1 MDKKEKIY
9 KVYDNDNELLYLVS
23 ENNEDANKILFEKYK
38 PIIDLKV
45 KKYINIVSNK
55 GIDYNDLY
63 QEGLIGLDE
72 AIKGYVE
79 KKDYKFSTFATL
91 CIDRK
96 ICSAVRKAS
105 RKKHSMLNDS
115 YSLDY
120 KLDEDKSFI
129 DTFISTSTES
139 TEDMLISKENNEYL
153 IKRISEELTA
163 LEKQVFNLRLNGKT
177 NKEIG
182 EILNKSYKSIES
194 AIFRI
199 KNKIKSILKEND
211 WLLFQFMII

>member
-1 MDKKEKIY
+1 MNQKDKLY
-9 KVYDNDNELLYLVS
+9 KVYDNDNELIYLIS
-23 ENNEDANKILFEKYK
+23 EHNEEANKILFEKYK

-72 AIKGYVE
+72 AIKGYIEE
-79 KKDYKFSTFATL
+79 KDNKFSTFANL

-120 KLDEDKSFI
+120 KIDEDKRFI
-129 DTFISTSTES
+129 DTFICNNVPSVE
-139 TEDMLISKENNEYL
+139 EKLISEENSEYL
-153 IKRISEELTA
+153 IKRITEELTD
-163 LEKQVFNLRLNGKT
+163 LEKQVFKLRLNNKT
-177 NKEIG
+177 NKEIS
-182 EILNKSYKSIES
+182 EILKKSYKSIES

-199 KNKIKSILKEND
+199 KSKIKNILREND
-211 WLLFQFMII
+211 